1 MDVESYEAAGKRVGG
16 PRRAC
21 PDCAEPLIYWSGY
34 RRFVRGRARVHRIW
48 IRRCRCRPCARSHA
62 LIPSFLLMR
71 RFDAAGVIGA
81 ALARSV
87 SGVGLR
93 NVAVGLDLPHTT
105 VRGWRWRFRARAPV
119 LAAGFGSLTVA
130 LGGAATELPANLEV
144 AALEALAGA
153 WDQARRRFGDSI
165 PAPFDFA
172 SVVSGGALLATTT
185 TPPWAGLLGGHW
197 MPPVPTNDGRSTTNA
212 T

>member
-1 MDVESYEAAGKRVGG
+1 MVF
-16 PRRAC
+16 
-21 PDCAEPLIYWSGY
+21 WSGY

-71 RFDAAGVIGA
+71 RFDSAGVIGA

-87 SGVGLR
+87 SGTGLR
-93 NVAVGLDLPHTT
+93 TVATAIDVPHTT

-119 LAAGFGSLTVA
+119 LAAGFGSLAVA
-130 LGGAATELPANLEV
+130 LGGAALALSANAD
-144 AALEALAGA
+144 AAGLEALAGA
-153 WDQARRRFGDSI
+153 WDQARRRFGDTV
-165 PAPFDFA
+165 PPLFAFA
-172 SVVSGGALLATTT
+172 SIVSGGALLATNT

-197 MPPVPTNDGRSTTNA
+197 MPPLPTNNGRSTTNA